1 MVQHIPALR
10 RYARGLLRESD
21 AADDL
26 VHDAVVQ
33 AIEKNHLWKRGTNLK
48 AWLFTVLHNLFINQY
63 RRKAVRPPQLPLEDH
78 DYHLSNDG
86 NQTDHMALRQLEDAL
101 HGLPYEQR
109 EVIVLVSIQGLT
121 YEEAAEIVGIPLG
134 TVRSRLSRGREALR
148 HALDGKGAAAAAAN
162 LGDLMGEADAQPQA
176 MHAVKDDK

>member
-1 MVQHIPALR
+1 MPALR
-10 RYARGLLRESD
+10 RYARGLLREAE

-26 VHDAVVQ
+26 VHDAVVK

-48 AWLFTVLHNLFINQY
+48 AWLFTILHNLFINQY

-78 DYHLSNDG
+78 EYRLANDG
-86 NQTDHMALRQLEDAL
+86 NQTDHMALRQLEEAL
-101 HGLPYEQR
+101 HRLTYEQR

-121 YEEAAEIVGIPLG
+121 YEEAAEIIDIPLG

-148 HALDGKGAAAAAAN
+148 QALEGKPAAAGPADVSDQTETYAQELWA
-162 LGDLMGEADAQPQA
+162 LGE
-176 MHAVKDDK
+176 K